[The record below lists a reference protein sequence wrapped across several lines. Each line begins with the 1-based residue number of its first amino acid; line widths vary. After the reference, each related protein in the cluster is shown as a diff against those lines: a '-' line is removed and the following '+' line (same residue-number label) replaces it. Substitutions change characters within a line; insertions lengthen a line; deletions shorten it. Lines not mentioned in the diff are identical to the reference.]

1 MIQSSDHK
9 RFLKEAESTEA
20 DRKDGWTHLNFTVVT
35 VSDATLF
42 PTSFAPVSIL
52 DQTVEKPAMIKQI
65 YHIWNWFE
73 LNNPDTLF

>member
-1 MIQSSDHK
+1 MIQSSDQ
-9 RFLKEAESTEA
+9 EAESTEA
-20 DRKDGWTHLNFTVVT
+20 DRKIGWTHLNFTVVT

-65 YHIWNWFE
+65 YHIWNWIGLE
-73 LNNPDTLF
+73 NSDTQF